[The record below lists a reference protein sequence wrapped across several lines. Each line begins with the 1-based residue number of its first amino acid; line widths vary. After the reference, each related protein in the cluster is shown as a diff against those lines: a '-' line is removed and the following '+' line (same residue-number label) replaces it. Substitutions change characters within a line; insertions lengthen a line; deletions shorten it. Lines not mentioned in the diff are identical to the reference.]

1 MSEIN
6 INVILEELY
15 SNILHNIEVYI
26 PKLFWAFVVIWLWL
40 ISAYWI
46 YKLVMFLFRKFNIIE
61 LIDKL
66 NIDFEN
72 GQNTKIKDKETILK
86 TAKITFRK
94 KISDKI
100 KINEITAKASAYY
113 IFLVFFRL
121 SIVII
126 WIKEVEDFLWELLKY
141 LPSLFVWILIWF
153 FWIRFANFIYDL
165 VYHALDLTKQKT
177 AKIIASSAKI
187 MILFFTLMVVL
198 SKIWIANDITNTILI
213 WFISMLA
220 IAWWLAFWLWWKD
233 IANEV
238 LENLKK

>member
-1 MSEIN
+1 
-6 INVILEELY
+6 
-15 SNILHNIEVYI
+15 
-26 PKLFWAFVVIWLWL
+26 
-40 ISAYWI
+40 
-46 YKLVMFLFRKFNIIE
+46 MFLFRKFNIIE

-126 WIKEVEDFLWELLKY
+126 
-141 LPSLFVWILIWF
+141 
-153 FWIRFANFIYDL
+153 
-165 VYHALDLTKQKT
+165 
-177 AKIIASSAKI
+177 
-187 MILFFTLMVVL
+187 
-198 SKIWIANDITNTILI
+198 
-213 WFISMLA
+213 
-220 IAWWLAFWLWWKD
+220 
-233 IANEV
+233 
-238 LENLKK
+238 